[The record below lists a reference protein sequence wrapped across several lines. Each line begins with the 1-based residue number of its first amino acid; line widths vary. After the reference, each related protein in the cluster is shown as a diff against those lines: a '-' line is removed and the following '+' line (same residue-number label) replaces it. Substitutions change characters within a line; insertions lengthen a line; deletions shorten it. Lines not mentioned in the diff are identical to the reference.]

1 MTNLHNFAFKI
12 ETIWAQRVIKLILE
26 TKNTKTMLVSMC
38 MAYSLQDK
46 KLKTD
51 TIYKNSKCTIFTIKN

>member
-12 ETIWAQRVIKLILE
+12 ETSWAKRVIKLILE
-26 TKNTKTMLVSMC
+26 TKNTSTMLVSMC

-46 KLKTD
+46 KLKTA
-51 TIYKNSKCTIFTIKN
+51 TIYKK

>member
-51 TIYKNSKCTIFTIKN
+51 TIYKNSKFTIFTIKN

>member
-12 ETIWAQRVIKLILE
+12 ATSWAKRAIKSILE

-38 MAYSLQDK
+38 MAYSSQDK

-51 TIYKNSKCTIFTIKN
+51 TIYKK

>member
-1 MTNLHNFAFKI
+1 
-12 ETIWAQRVIKLILE
+12 
-26 TKNTKTMLVSMC
+26 MLVSMC